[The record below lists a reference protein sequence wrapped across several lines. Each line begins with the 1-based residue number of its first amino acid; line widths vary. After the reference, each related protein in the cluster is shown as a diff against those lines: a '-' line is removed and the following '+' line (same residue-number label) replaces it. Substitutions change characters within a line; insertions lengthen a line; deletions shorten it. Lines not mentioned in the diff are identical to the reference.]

1 VPEQHAIAGT
11 NRRGGGDVPDVEGEL
26 RARAA
31 ADGVEFFFALFVD
44 MHGRPCAKMVPVEA
58 LGVMLGG
65 GSGFAGFAAGP
76 MGQSPADPDMI
87 AVPDVASYTLAP
99 WQPGL
104 AVLHCDISVE
114 GEPWPY
120 TPRLILK
127 RMLEKARARGLD
139 YQVGV
144 EAEYFLVRRD
154 GDKGIEVADPLDRMA
169 GPCYDAKGLTRMYD
183 HLTTVSKY
191 MNQLGWE
198 NYANDH
204 EDANGQFEQNFHFA
218 DALTSADRLIFFRY
232 MVQTIAHRAGL
243 AATFMPKPFA
253 NLTGSGLHLHSSL
266 WDATTGAE
274 LFADPA
280 DGRGLGMSQLGYQY
294 IAGLI
299 DHGPALA
306 GVTCPTVNSYKRM
319 GVGAPL
325 SGATWAPAYATYGGN
340 NRTQMLRVPEA
351 GRVENR
357 AVDGSANPYLAM
369 AAQLAAGLDGI
380 DRGLDPGEPNKDNL
394 YLLSAEEV
402 DRRGIR
408 TLPPTLLHAM
418 DELLADDVMRDALGK
433 TADGDYVD
441 YYAKVKR
448 EEFHAWHSVVSDWEV
463 ERYLTLF

>member
-1 VPEQHAIAGT
+1 M
-11 NRRGGGDVPDVEGEL
+11 PDVEGEL

-87 AVPDVASYTLAP
+87 AVPDVASYTLTP

-114 GEPWPY
+114 GQPWPY

-154 GDKGIEVADPLDRMA
+154 GDGGIEVADPLDRML
-169 GPCYDAKGLTRMYD
+169 GPCYDAKGLTRMYN

-204 EDANGQFEQNFHFA
+204 EDANGQFEQNFHYA

-232 MVQTIAHRAGL
+232 MVHTIAHNAGL

-253 NLTGSGLHLHSSL
+253 NLTGSGLHMHSSL
-266 WDATTGAE
+266 WDAATGAE
-274 LFADPA
+274 LFADPS
-280 DGRGLGMSQLGYQY
+280 DSRGLGMSQLGYQY

-380 DRGLDPGEPNKDNL
+380 DRGLDPGEPNQDNL
-394 YLLSAEEV
+394 YLLSADEV
-402 DRRGIR
+402 GSRGIR

-418 DELLADDVMRDALGK
+418 DELVADDVMRDALGK

-463 ERYLTLF
+463 ERYLTLY

>member
-1 VPEQHAIAGT
+1 M
-11 NRRGGGDVPDVEGEL
+11 GDVGDGL
-26 RARAA
+26 KARAE
-31 ADGVEFFFALFVD
+31 ADGVEFFFAMFVD

-58 LGVMLGG
+58 TDVLVGG
-65 GSGFAGFAAGP
+65 GAGFAGFAAGP

-87 AVPDVASYTLAP
+87 TVPDLASYTLVP
-99 WQPGL
+99 WQPNL
-104 AVLHCDISVE
+104 AVLQCDIHVE
-114 GEPWPY
+114 GQPWPY

-127 RMLEKARARGLD
+127 RMLDKARDRGLN
-139 YQVGV
+139 YQVGM

-154 GDKGIEVADPLDRMA
+154 GAGGIEVADPLDRLD

-183 HLTTVSKY
+183 HLTTISKY
-191 MNQLGWE
+191 MNRLGWQ

-204 EDANGQFEQNFHFA
+204 EDANGQFEQNFRYA
-218 DALTSADRLIFFRY
+218 DALTSADRLIFFRF
-232 MVQTIAHRAGL
+232 MVHTVAHQAGL

-253 NLTGSGLHLHSSL
+253 NLTGSGLHFHSSL
-266 WDATTGAE
+266 WDASTGAE

-280 DGRGLGMSQLGYQY
+280 DPRGLGLSRLAYQY

-299 DHGPALA
+299 DHGPALV

-340 NRTQMLRVPEA
+340 NRTQMLRVPEG

-357 AVDGSANPYLAM
+357 GVDGSANPYLAM

-394 YLLSAEEV
+394 YTLSADEIAK
-402 DRRGIR
+402 RGIK
-408 TLPPTLLHAM
+408 TMPPTLLHAM
-418 DELLADDVMRDALGK
+418 DELVTDDVMRDALGK
-433 TADGDYVD
+433 TPAGDYVD
-441 YYAKVKR
+441 YFAKVKR
-448 EEFHAWHSVVSDWEV
+448 EEFHTWHSIVTDWEV
-463 ERYLTLF
+463 ERYLTLY